1 MKTLEHWLKEYGE
14 SHQHPTNKLIHWV
27 CIPLITFSVLG
38 LLWSLHWGL
47 TAAVIVMA
55 LLFYIRLSIKLAMTM
70 LTLAA
75 LMLATISALQPII
88 LPVSLGIF
96 IIAWIFQFI
105 GHHIEGKKPS
115 FFKDLQFLFI
125 GPLWLLAF
133 LFRQFR
139 MRY

>member
-27 CIPLITFSVLG
+27 CIPLITF
-38 LLWSLHWGL
+38 
-47 TAAVIVMA
+47 
-55 LLFYIRLSIKLAMTM
+55 
-70 LTLAA
+70 
-75 LMLATISALQPII
+75 
-88 LPVSLGIF
+88 
-96 IIAWIFQFI
+96 
-105 GHHIEGKKPS
+105 
-115 FFKDLQFLFI
+115 FKDLQFLFI